1 MAALREPIFDGDVD
15 SIYRYSDYRIYLKDW
30 FESEKTHRSALSY
43 RWLGGKLGVDGAAL
57 VRVFRQERHLHEKH
71 VPALCQILK
80 LGKREAEYF
89 GTLLLFS
96 KARSPQEVRT
106 HFERLMA
113 LRDVGARELEA
124 EQYEYYRRW
133 QNSALRVLFSFE
145 PFDGDWEKLGRRLD
159 PPLSARETQSC
170 VETMCVLGLLKRN
183 DDGSYEPTDPVI
195 SSGDSWKTFAVRDF
209 QLQTIDLAARAL
221 LRQPRER
228 RDISTLT
235 LSMPV
240 ERLEELREMLRE
252 FRGRVLK
259 WAAAQEPH
267 DGVWQLNLQLF
278 PLTRG
283 AEPQEPSEIEEI
295 GQREGALG
303 NTLDR

>member
-1 MAALREPIFDGDVD
+1 MRIFRSDVD
-15 SIYRYSDYRIYLKDW
+15 SIYRYSDYRVYLREW

-71 VPALCQILK
+71 VPTLCQVLK
-80 LGKREAEYF
+80 LGKRESEYF

-133 QNSALRVLFSFE
+133 QNSALRALLSFL
-145 PFDGDWEKLGRRLD
+145 PFDGDWETLGRRLE
-159 PPLSARETQSC
+159 PPLSAREAQGC
-170 VETMCVLGLLKRN
+170 VETMCLLGLLRKN
-183 DDGSYEPTDPVI
+183 DQGGYEPTDPVI

-209 QLQTIDLAARAL
+209 QLQTIELAARSL
-221 LRQPRER
+221 LRHPRER

-235 LSMPV
+235 LSLPTN
-240 ERLEELREMLRE
+240 RLEDLREMLRE
-252 FRGRVLK
+252 FRGMVLK

-278 PLTRG
+278 PLTREG
-283 AEPQEPSEIEEI
+283 GVGETSEENSVPDDLS
-295 GQREGALG
+295 GG
-303 NTLDR
+303 TLED

>member
-1 MAALREPIFDGDVD
+1 MD
-15 SIYRYSDYRIYLKDW
+15 SLYRYSDYRTYLKDW
-30 FESEKTHRSALSY
+30 FESEKAHRPALSY

-145 PFDGDWEKLGRRLD
+145 AFDGDWEKLGRRLD
-159 PPLSARETQSC
+159 PPLSPRETQSC
-170 VETMCVLGLLKRN
+170 VETMCTLGLLRKKE
-183 DDGSYEPTDPVI
+183 DGTYDLTDPVI

-235 LSMPV
+235 LSMPAD
-240 ERLEELREMLRE
+240 RLEELREMLRE

-278 PLTRG
+278 PLTRE
-283 AEPQEPSEIEEI
+283 ADPQNAPEMDEI
-295 GQREGALG
+295 GLRDEAASDILSQ
-303 NTLDR
+303 

>member
-1 MAALREPIFDGDVD
+1 MPILDGIVD
-15 SIYRYSDYRIYLKDW
+15 SIYRYSDYRTYLKDW
-30 FESEKTHRSALSY
+30 FESEKKHRTALSY

-71 VPALCQILK
+71 IPALCQILK
-80 LGKREAEYF
+80 LGKRETEYF

-133 QNSALRVLFSFE
+133 QNSALRAMFAFTS
-145 PFDGDWEKLGRRLD
+145 FDGDWERLGRRLD
-159 PPLSARETQSC
+159 PPLSAKETQNC
-170 VETMCVLGLLKRN
+170 VETMCLLGLLRKN
-183 DDGSYEPTDPVI
+183 EEGSYEPTDPVI

-209 QLQTIDLAARAL
+209 QLQTIDLAARSL
-221 LRQPRER
+221 LRHPRER

-240 ERLEELREMLRE
+240 DRLEELREMLRE

-259 WAAAQEPH
+259 WAAAQEQH
-267 DGVWQLNLQLF
+267 SGVWQLNLQLF
-278 PLTRG
+278 PLTR
-283 AEPQEPSEIEEI
+283 EPDGHDASDEEI
-295 GQREGALG
+295 GQPE
-303 NTLDR
+303 

>member
-1 MAALREPIFDGDVD
+1 ME
-15 SIYRYSDYRIYLKDW
+15 SIYRYSDYRVYLREW
-30 FESEKTHRSALSY
+30 FESEKPLRAALSY

-71 VPALCQILK
+71 VPTLCQILK
-80 LGKREAEYF
+80 LGKRESEYF
-89 GTLLLFS
+89 AILVLFC

-113 LRDVGARELEA
+113 LRDIGARELEA
-124 EQYEYYRRW
+124 EQYDYYRRW
-133 QNSALRVLFSFE
+133 QNSALRALLSFQ
-145 PFDGDWEKLGRRLD
+145 PFDGDWDALGHRLD
-159 PPLSARETQSC
+159 PPLSAKEAQAS
-170 VETMCVLGLLKRN
+170 VETMLLLGLLRKTEE
-183 DDGSYEPTDPVI
+183 GGFEPTDPVI

-209 QLQTIDLAARAL
+209 QLQTIDLAARSL
-221 LRQPRER
+221 LRHPRER

-235 LSMPV
+235 LSLPAD
-240 ERLEELREMLRE
+240 RLEELREMLRE

-278 PLTRG
+278 PLTRER
-283 AEPQEPSEIEEI
+283 EPQEGRGENL
-295 GQREGALG
+295 QREAPADG
-303 NTLDR
+303 TL

>member
-1 MAALREPIFDGDVD
+1 MD
-15 SIYRYSDYRIYLKDW
+15 SIYRYSDYRIFLREW
-30 FESEKTHRSALSY
+30 FESEKLHRSALSY

-71 VPALCQILK
+71 VPTLCQVLK

-89 GTLLLFS
+89 GILVLFC

-133 QNSALRVLFSFE
+133 QNSALRALLSFL
-145 PFDGDWEKLGRRLD
+145 PFEGDWEALGHRLE
-159 PPLSARETQSC
+159 PPLTAKETQSC
-170 VETMCVLGLLKRN
+170 IETMCHLGLLRRN
-183 DDGSYEPTDPVI
+183 EAGSFEPTDPVI

-209 QLQTIDLAARAL
+209 QLQTIELAARSL
-221 LRQPRER
+221 LRHPRER

-235 LSMPV
+235 LSLPA
-240 ERLEELREMLRE
+240 ERLEDLREMLRE

-259 WAAAQEPH
+259 WTAAQEPH

-278 PLTRG
+278 PLTREC
-283 AEPQEPSEIEEI
+283 EPAAVVEDIV
-295 GQREGALG
+295 QRDSGGERTFPG
-303 NTLDR
+303 

>member
-1 MAALREPIFDGDVD
+1 MD
-15 SIYRYSDYRIYLKDW
+15 SIYRYSDYRVFLRDW
-30 FESEKTHRSALSY
+30 FESEKLHRSALSY

-71 VPALCQILK
+71 VPTLCQVLK

-89 GTLLLFS
+89 GILVLFC

-133 QNSALRVLFSFE
+133 QNSALRALLSFL
-145 PFDGDWEKLGRRLD
+145 PFDGDWEALGHRLE
-159 PPLSARETQSC
+159 PPLTAKETQGC
-170 VETMCVLGLLKRN
+170 VETMCHLGLLRRN
-183 DDGSYEPTDPVI
+183 EAGSFEPTDPVI

-209 QLQTIDLAARAL
+209 QLQTIELAARSL
-221 LRQPRER
+221 LRHPRER

-235 LSMPV
+235 LSLPAD
-240 ERLEELREMLRE
+240 RLEDLREMLRE

-278 PLTRG
+278 PLTRECEPAAL
-283 AEPQEPSEIEEI
+283 AEDIV
-295 GQREGALG
+295 QRDDGGER
-303 NTLDR
+303 TFPR

>member
-1 MAALREPIFDGDVD
+1 MD
-15 SIYRYSDYRIYLKDW
+15 SIYRYSDYRVFLRDW
-30 FESEKTHRSALSY
+30 FESEKLHRSALSY

-71 VPALCQILK
+71 VPTLCQVLK

-89 GTLLLFS
+89 GILVLFC

-133 QNSALRVLFSFE
+133 QNSALRALLSFL
-145 PFDGDWEKLGRRLD
+145 PFDGDWEALGHRLE
-159 PPLSARETQSC
+159 PPLTAKETQAC
-170 VETMCVLGLLKRN
+170 VETMCHLGLLRRN
-183 DDGSYEPTDPVI
+183 EAGSFEPTDPVI

-209 QLQTIDLAARAL
+209 QLQTIELAARSL
-221 LRQPRER
+221 LRHPRER

-235 LSMPV
+235 LSLPAD
-240 ERLEELREMLRE
+240 RLEDLREMLRE

-278 PLTRG
+278 PLTREC
-283 AEPQEPSEIEEI
+283 EPPAVAEEI
-295 GQREGALG
+295 VQRDDGGER
-303 NTLDR
+303 TFPR

>member
-1 MAALREPIFDGDVD
+1 ME
-15 SIYRYSDYRIYLKDW
+15 SIYRYSDYRTYLKDW
-30 FESEKTHRSALSY
+30 FESEKKHRSALSY

-71 VPALCQILK
+71 IPSLCQILK
-80 LGKREAEYF
+80 LGKRETEYF

-133 QNSALRVLFSFE
+133 QNSALRAMFAFTA
-145 PFDGDWEKLGRRLD
+145 FDGDWERLGRRLD
-159 PPLSARETQSC
+159 PPLSAKETQNC
-170 VETMCVLGLLKRN
+170 VETMCVLGLLRKN
-183 DDGSYEPTDPVI
+183 EEGSYEATDPVI

-209 QLQTIDLAARAL
+209 QLQTIDLAARSL
-221 LRQPRER
+221 LRHPRER

-240 ERLEELREMLRE
+240 DRLEELREMLRE

-259 WAAAQEPH
+259 WAAAQEQH
-267 DGVWQLNLQLF
+267 SGVWQLNLQLF
-278 PLTRG
+278 PLTR
-283 AEPQEPSEIEEI
+283 EPGSQDASDEEI
-295 GQREGALG
+295 GQPE
-303 NTLDR
+303 

>member
-1 MAALREPIFDGDVD
+1 MD
-15 SIYRYSDYRIYLKDW
+15 SIYRYSDYRIFLREW
-30 FESEKTHRSALSY
+30 FESEKLHRSALSY

-71 VPALCQILK
+71 VPTLCQVLK

-89 GTLLLFS
+89 GILVLFC

-133 QNSALRVLFSFE
+133 QNSALRALLSFL
-145 PFDGDWEKLGRRLD
+145 PFEGDWEALGHRLE
-159 PPLSARETQSC
+159 PPLTAKETQSC
-170 VETMCVLGLLKRN
+170 IETMCHLGLLRRN
-183 DDGSYEPTDPVI
+183 EAGSFEPTDPVI

-209 QLQTIDLAARAL
+209 QLQTIELAARSL
-221 LRQPRER
+221 LRHPRER

-235 LSMPV
+235 LSLPA
-240 ERLEELREMLRE
+240 ERLEDLREMLRE

-278 PLTRG
+278 PLTREC
-283 AEPQEPSEIEEI
+283 EPAAVVEDIV
-295 GQREGALG
+295 QRDSGGERTFPG
-303 NTLDR
+303 